1 MTHTFNKPTQTY
13 GDELAVTIKAFQHV
27 EKHDISLMFKNGFD
41 ANKYNQKQRGKTS
54 AYFFLN
60 ISPSVFY
67 EKDTDIPS
75 ELRELLDIEDFI
87 ILKETELIV
96 TRKMGQD
103 FIKEIYKIIPSM
115 DKLQFNLISS
125 ESLPD
130 GHISEDTFNH
140 PDFGIKEGII
150 FKTSLPFISFFLE
163 RTRYQIINSTNF
175 NTIFKETLI
184 FGETHKLDDIIG
196 NHYYSE
202 QTLTLMTLASF
213 KSLFLIL
220 EARPEFKITDKLLDK
235 IFYESPSNSI
245 GSSRDI
251 LTLQDID
258 VKTNLDL
265 TKDTLDV
272 FQLMTINATDSISI
286 FKNKINAA
294 DGSTY
299 SKFISNQDNNLA
311 VFNAFD
317 ILPHRPEVDELN
329 IRTAMT
335 ETHAYIIKTSIFF
348 TKDVDLENAKNLYQ
362 THQEKN
368 INELKERWDKISKR
382 LKKYHGDIFVP
393 KLNLALLFIN
403 KYFLPTMN
411 GSSYSF
417 ENYFYQNLFGDPLV
431 SRKIPFSFNF
441 FKFVLG
447 HSVSSFFNIGSHEDY
462 FLNFYKF
469 SADVIN
475 YTSNKRFE
483 INTPIPRNE
492 TLIKSLYF
500 PHNNYNNRLKNYNQG
515 EWERK
520 KNIVILEDSFT
531 KQGWKTKT
539 KIFLDS
545 QSFTKN
551 NYVYIIKVNDKIEL
565 LKAKRILKDRPD
577 VYQYSEFVKNIRV
590 PKKERKNNSTVPVR
604 FFSTEGSLNSITK
617 NNNWSTTN
625 TYDDLSKDNAVIVR
639 YSPKSQEVEINN
651 NNYLV
656 DNRLLR
662 RLAFWNNI
670 FMHNLNK
677 RLVIINNV
685 NLKRLEKNTDVSF
698 IEEYLNEET
707 LKPFK
712 ENILGTKII
721 MSESDPHKSQ
731 LSNVL
736 SFIKIKVFGN
746 SSPSGRYGN
755 IQDRVKKEEMAY
767 RILNMIPQDHQN
779 LIADLM
785 AIIITNSETRKDLHG
800 EYLFF
805 SEKKAM
811 FYLPNEFS
819 FDYQIMQTLFG
830 DLPYNIDME
839 KITKLDIAIRKAS
852 RNIYSSD
859 IVDGEDLLSINE
871 TLLRLQHDLN
881 FNKKEIQLAEEILIK
896 RYQLNIVSKFARY
909 FYE

>member
-1 MTHTFNKPTQTY
+1 MTQTFNKPTQTY
-13 GDELAVTIKAFQHV
+13 DDELATTIKVFQHI
-27 EKHDISLMFKNGFD
+27 EKYKIPLVLRNGLGID
-41 ANKYNQKQRGKTS
+41 RYNQSRGGKIFT
-54 AYFFLN
+54 YFFLN
-60 ISPSVFY
+60 TPPSTFY
-67 EKDTDIPS
+67 EKDTDIPN
-75 ELRELLDIEDFI
+75 ELKDLLDIEDLI
-87 ILKETELIV
+87 TSEGTELLV
-96 TRKMGQD
+96 TRQTGQT
-103 FIKEIYKIIPSM
+103 FTREVYKIIPAI
-115 DKLQFNLISS
+115 DGLQFNLTSS
-125 ESLPD
+125 EIFD
-130 GHISEDTFNH
+130 INQTDTETFNH
-140 PDFGIKEGII
+140 PGFGLKEGII
-150 FKTSLPFISFFLE
+150 FKTRIPFLSFFLE
-163 RTRYQIINSTNF
+163 RTRYRIINLSNF
-175 NTIFKETLI
+175 NAAFNDELV
-184 FGETHKLDDIIG
+184 FGETHKLDDVLA
-196 NHYYSE
+196 NSYYTGE
-202 QTLTLMTLASF
+202 MITLMTLASL

-220 EARPEFKITDKLLDK
+220 KERPEFNVTVKLLDY
-235 IFYESPSNSI
+235 IFYESPAGGVVSK
-245 GSSRDI
+245 DI
-251 LTLQDID
+251 LTLRDIE
-258 VKTNLDL
+258 VKTQLDL
-265 TKDTLDV
+265 TKDTIDV
-272 FQLMTINATDSISI
+272 FQLMTSSAVDSISI
-286 FKNKINAA
+286 SKNKINAA

-299 SKFISNQDNNLA
+299 SKFISSQDNNLA

-317 ILPHRPEVDELN
+317 ILPIRPEINELN
-329 IRTAMT
+329 IRTSLI
-335 ETHAYIIKTSIFF
+335 EIQAYIVKTTLFF
-348 TKDVDLENAKNLYQ
+348 MKNVDLEEAKNLYQ
-362 THQEKN
+362 IHQEKN

-403 KYFLPTMN
+403 KYFLPTMT
-411 GSSYSF
+411 GSSYNF
-417 ENYFYQNLFGDPLV
+417 ENYFYQNLFGDPSV

-441 FKFVLG
+441 FKFMLG

-500 PHNNYNNRLKNYNQG
+500 PRNNYNKRLKNYNQG

-539 KIFLDS
+539 KIFLDL
-545 QSFTKN
+545 QPFTKN

-577 VYQYSEFVKNIRV
+577 VYQYSEFAKNIRV
-590 PKKERKNNSTVPVR
+590 PKKERKNNSTVPIR

-625 TYDDLSKDNAVIVR
+625 TYDDLSKDNAIIVR

-651 NNYLV
+651 NNYLA

-736 SFIKIKVFGN
+736 SFIKIKVFGG

-767 RILNMIPQDHQN
+767 RILSMIPQDHQN

-785 AIIITNSETRKDLHG
+785 AIIITNSETRKDSHG

-805 SEKKAM
+805 SEKKAI
-811 FYLPNEFS
+811 FELPPALS

-896 RYQLNIVSKFARY
+896 RYQLNITSKFARY